1 MGESLQLSFA
11 DLYNAVSKYAGN
23 YGSSGATGTDLTEA
37 KDMVNAAYRRLLG
50 SYNWTFLTPTRQ
62 IVTVSGTWRYELP
75 IDFVRIKGTFRY
87 GHTDAY
93 PPLRERAYEQIEE
106 MRAIS
111 DSTGYPSHYAIV
123 AGEHTPETGQRWLV
137 SFYPAP
143 DAAYTLYYSPE
154 IWPVKLSNDSDLHV
168 GGPDISEVLKE
179 LAIAQA
185 EGDLDEMTE
194 EGQVHEKKAMQL
206 LAAAVMKDN
215 QKRAKNLGYNYDENA
230 GGIVDISREYRL
242 NEVNLV
248 DF

>member
-1 MGESLQLSFA
+1 MSETLQLTFQS
-11 DLYNAVSKYAGN
+11 LYDAVAKYAGT
-23 YGSSGATGTDLTEA
+23 YGSSGASGTDLTEA

-62 IVTVSGTWRYELP
+62 IMTVSGTWQYELP
-75 IDFVRIKGTFRY
+75 LDFVRIKGTFRY
-87 GHTDAY
+87 SHTDGY

-106 MRAIS
+106 MRAAS
-111 DSTGYPSHYAIV
+111 DTTGYPSCYALR

-137 SFYPAP
+137 CFYPAP

-154 IWPVKLSNDSDLHV
+154 IWPPKLVNDSDLHA
-168 GGPDISEVLKE
+168 GGPDVSEVLKE

-185 EGDLDEMTE
+185 ESDLDEMTE
-194 EGQVHEKKAMQL
+194 QGQVHEKKAMQL

-215 QKRAKNLGYNYDENA
+215 QRRARNLGYNDDGES
-230 GGIVDISREYRL
+230 VWDVSREYRL
-242 NEVNLV
+242 NEVNMV